1 MTHWQEMHVRKGD
14 LMDKAETRMAIR
26 QAVIAEMQVSDIP
39 DISITRLCARAKV
52 SRSTFYRYYDSVDDV
67 VKQTE
72 DELIDSL
79 RRASRFDSTTMA
91 CGDFG
96 VLNASAGDL
105 ARAEILYEARDFIVA
120 VTGIHG
126 DPSFATKAANLI
138 FENVRQVMGPY
149 IDKAPNSDFV
159 YEFFK
164 AGLFS
169 MVSHWLNRRP
179 DLTPDEMH
187 DVIKDFYANM
197 RKMI

>member
-1 MTHWQEMHVRKGD
+1 
-14 LMDKAETRMAIR
+14 MDKAESRMAIR
-26 QAVIAEMQVSDIP
+26 RAVIAEMQTNDIP
-39 DISITRLCARAKV
+39 EISITSLCARAKV

-72 DELIDSL
+72 DELIESL
-79 RRASRFDSTTMA
+79 KRASRFDSATPVG
-91 CGDFG
+91 GDFG
-96 VLNASAGDL
+96 ALNASAGDL
-105 ARAEILYEARDFIVA
+105 ARAEILYEAKDFIVA
-120 VTGIHG
+120 VTGVHG

-138 FENVRQVMGPY
+138 FENVRQTMGPY

-179 DLTPDEMH
+179 DLTPEEMH
-187 DVIKDFYANM
+187 AVIRDFYSNM